1 MGLEF
6 LLCPEGNVTL
16 ALALI
21 VRTDM
26 MSSCK
31 MFLQAVVVLVVS
43 VLKLVAAQVTSQMHS
58 THMILE
64 LNIVIEVFL
73 AVITP
78 RVRKDFW
85 SFLRCRV
92 SSFNVRSQFIK
103 MVNPLLPYEDSPAFK
118 TNFAESFLVL
128 LLNMHA

>member
-6 LLCPEGNVTL
+6 LLCSEGNVAL
-16 ALALI
+16 ALALL

-26 MSSCK
+26 MSSCE
-31 MFLQAVVVLVVS
+31 MLFQAVVVLVVS
-43 VLKLVAAQVTSQMHS
+43 VFKVVAAQVTSQMHS

-73 AVITP
+73 AEVTP
-78 RVRKDFW
+78 RVRKDFR
-85 SFLRCRV
+85 SLLRSRV

-103 MVNPLLPYEDSPAFK
+103 MVNSLFPYEDSPAFN
-118 TNFAESFLVL
+118 TNFAVSFLVL
-128 LLNMHA
+128 LLKMDA